1 MYYSPFNQFQ
11 NYSIRQESITRVTG
25 EEGAKA
31 YQMAPNSSA
40 ALFDGN
46 EDIFYLKTTD
56 GAGFPTIR
64 KFKFEEI
71 QAKTPEPAEESDYIT
86 REEFEQFR
94 DEIRNYGEQ
103 YIQKSAETE
112 QRRTESGLCSAM
124 NFNGLENSVGR
135 LNDSLQADYMGLQN
149 GLSNIGYENLRNFNE
164 TQNRISDCCCT
175 TQRAI
180 DGVNYNGAINTAAI
194 NANTTEQMQKVL
206 DAIAQNKIEALQ
218 AQVNQLQ
225 LQAAMCG
232 VVRYPNAT
240 TYCSGSNPFGGC
252 GCGAAI

>member
-71 QAKTPEPAEESDYIT
+71 QAKTPEPAE
-86 REEFEQFR
+86 
-94 DEIRNYGEQ
+94 
-103 YIQKSAETE
+103 
-112 QRRTESGLCSAM
+112 ESGLCSAM

-194 NANTTEQMQKVL
+194 NANTTEQTQKVL